1 MLLKTTYKVTTK
13 GWLQHS
19 RQRSS
24 PTNQKVGGSTPAPVY
39 MPNTLELC
47 VERESTYAENSW
59 ERCLECSGRNCTTT
73 MKVSPSL
80 LDVNSTVVEHRGKLS
95 MCGDNTRS
103 DANVCMR
110 ALILNRSPYDT
121 NNEMKYSVFFFPGFI

>member
-1 MLLKTTYKVTTK
+1 
-13 GWLQHS
+13 
-19 RQRSS
+19 
-24 PTNQKVGGSTPAPVY
+24 
-39 MPNTLELC
+39 
-47 VERESTYAENSW
+47 
-59 ERCLECSGRNCTTT
+59 

-110 ALILNRSPYDT
+110 ALILNRSPYDK